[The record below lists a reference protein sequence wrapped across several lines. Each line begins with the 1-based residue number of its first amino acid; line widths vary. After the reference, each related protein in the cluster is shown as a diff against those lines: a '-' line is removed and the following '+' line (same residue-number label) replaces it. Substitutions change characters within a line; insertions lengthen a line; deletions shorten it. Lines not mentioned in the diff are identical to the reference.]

1 MLLGPERHFTSG
13 CQLHRFAPLVK
24 PGGSLSPCFSRR
36 HYMPDTT
43 NTKSDLEIL
52 TQLNADFLA
61 SVRNGDVRRFEQ
73 ILAEDFMASLP
84 DFLLSDKKQF
94 LDMMAAPRPF
104 GELKADEVRI
114 RLLGDFAIIHAH
126 MTFRT
131 AEVYDVRDDT
141 LMTGNGGMENGSAW
155 PQTRFGSLDV
165 LADVPHELS
174 AQIGDG
180 GENAT
185 GDDVA
190 LDPGEPQFDL
200 IGPGRVS
207 RREVQ
212 PDTIKRRAMGK
223 MRAVQVAQGGGALEL
238 VEREM
243 PEPTQGE
250 VRVRVEAC
258 GVCHSDSLTVEGQW
272 PGLSFPP
279 IPGHEIAGIIDAVG
293 TGVVGWSAGQ
303 RVGVGWFGGHC
314 GRCEPCRRGSLIDCR
329 NLRIPGIS
337 YDGGYADAMVA
348 PANALAAIPDQISA
362 VDAAPLLCAGVT
374 TFNALRHS
382 GAMPGDVVAVLG
394 IGGLGHLGVQFANKL
409 GFRTVAIA
417 R

>member
-1 MLLGPERHFTSG
+1 M
-13 CQLHRFAPLVK
+13 
-24 PGGSLSPCFSRR
+24 
-36 HYMPDTT
+36 
-43 NTKSDLEIL
+43 
-52 TQLNADFLA
+52 
-61 SVRNGDVRRFEQ
+61 
-73 ILAEDFMASLP
+73 
-84 DFLLSDKKQF
+84 
-94 LDMMAAPRPF
+94 
-104 GELKADEVRI
+104 
-114 RLLGDFAIIHAH
+114 
-126 MTFRT
+126 
-131 AEVYDVRDDT
+131 
-141 LMTGNGGMENGSAW
+141 
-155 PQTRFGSLDV
+155 
-165 LADVPHELS
+165 ADVPHELS

-180 GENAT
+180 GEDAT
-185 GDDVA
+185 GDDVP

-200 IGPGRVS
+200 VEPGRVS

-212 PDTIKRRAMGK
+212 PDTIKRRAMGR

-243 PEPTQGE
+243 PKPTQGE

-272 PGLSFPP
+272 PGLSFPR

-314 GRCEPCRRGSLIDCR
+314 GRCEPCRRGWLIDCR

-348 PANALAAIPDQISA
+348 PADALATIPDQLSA

-409 GFRTVAIA
+409 GFCTVAIA
-417 R
+417 RGSDKEALSRNLGAHHFIDSATEDVAARLNRLGGARAVLATVTSAKAMTPVIEGLAVRGRLIVVGVDAEPIEVSPLQLIGASRSVVGHAAGASIDSQDTLGFSALSGVRPMIETVPLEDAADAYERMMANKARFRMVLVTGS